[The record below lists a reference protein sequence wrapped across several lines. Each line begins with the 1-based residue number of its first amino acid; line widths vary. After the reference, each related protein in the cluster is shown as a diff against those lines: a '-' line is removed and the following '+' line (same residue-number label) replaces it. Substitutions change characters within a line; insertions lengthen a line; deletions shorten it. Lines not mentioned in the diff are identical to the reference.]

1 MNELINIIIDILNT
15 PVGRFIAMILC
26 LGLPA
31 WALMRFDDYEY

>member
-1 MNELINIIIDILNT
+1 MNELISIIVDILNT
-15 PVGRFIAMILC
+15 PVGRFIAAIIC

>member
-1 MNELINIIIDILNT
+1 MNELINIIVDILNT

-31 WALMRFDDYEY
+31 WALMTFDDHEF

>member
-1 MNELINIIIDILNT
+1 MNETLEFFLRLIGVII
-15 PVGRFIAMILC
+15 C